1 MVVETGDIVVN
12 GRDQEADVDGESAK
26 LVSVLNGAEEPVLA
40 TETSCFLLRATTSCL
55 AVGDGDRPNR

>member
-1 MVVETGDIVVN
+1 MN
-12 GRDQEADVDGESAK
+12 GRDREADVDGETAK